1 MSKPIEKNENI
12 NIQIKG
18 KGSYRAISGMSLG
31 EFIAG
36 LQLEIGYPVV
46 AGIIDNRL
54 RDLSYPLDRDEELE
68 LVDLYSEN
76 GLKIYRRSVVYLL
89 LKTCKELFPQRR
101 LMIKHTLSN
110 GTYCEFINETVNN
123 VEIEQITKRMQEIV
137 AADLPINRKRIPK
150 KEARELFDRQG
161 KPDTVKI
168 LDHRDKEEV
177 HIYEMD
183 GFYEYFY
190 GYMVNHTGVLNK
202 FKLLYY
208 PPGIIMQTPE
218 PSDPNLDQPFHE
230 QSKLFQVYQE
240 AKAWA
245 GMLNAPHLAA
255 LNDIIEN
262 DRIDD
267 LIRVNEALQEKKI
280 AQIADMIVNN
290 PSVRLVLI
298 AGPSSSGKTT
308 FAQRLLIQLR
318 VNGRRPVSISLD
330 NYFIDQKL
338 TPLDENGEYDF
349 EALEALKLDLFNDHL
364 TRLINGEEVEMPIY
378 NFKQGSCLEKG
389 INISVPAGEPI
400 IIEGIHGLN
409 DQLTW
414 SIPRE
419 QKFKIYVSALT
430 QLNIDYANRIP
441 TTDCRLIRR
450 IIRDSRTRGYSA
462 LNTIKRW
469 PSVRRGEE
477 KHIFPFQE
485 NADIMFN
492 SSLVYELAALKPLVE
507 PLLKEISD
515 DHREYVEARRLLKFL
530 GYFRSISSEPIPPN
544 SILREFVGGSWFDV

>member
-1 MSKPIEKNENI
+1 E
-12 NIQIKG
+12 
-18 KGSYRAISGMSLG
+18 AL
-31 EFIAG
+31 IAG
-36 LQLEIGYPVV
+36 LQLSHELPVV
-46 AGIIDNRL
+46 AGIVNNRL
-54 RDLSYPLDRDEELE
+54 RDLNFLLDRDCEVEMVE
-68 LVDLYSEN
+68 LYSEA
-76 GLKIYRRSVVYLL
+76 GLKIYRRSASFLL
-89 LKTCKELFPQRR
+89 LKACKDLFPERR

-110 GTYCEFINETVNN
+110 GTYCEFLDETINN
-123 VEIEQITKRMQEIV
+123 VEVEQIARRMQEIV
-137 AADLPINRKRIPK
+137 EADLPIQRKRLPK
-150 KEARELFDRQG
+150 QQAQELLARQG

-168 LDHRDKEEV
+168 LAHRDKEEV
-177 HIYEMD
+177 HIYELD

-190 GYMVNHTGVLNK
+190 GYMVSHTGVLNK
-202 FKLLYY
+202 FKLIYY
-208 PPGIIMQTPE
+208 PPGLVLQTPE
-218 PSDPNLDQPFHE
+218 PNDPDLSQPFHE
-230 QSKLFQVYQE
+230 QGKLFQIYQE

-245 GMLNAPHLAA
+245 GMLNTSHLGA

-262 DRIDD
+262 GKIDD

-280 AQIADMIVNN
+280 AQIADMIVHN
-290 PSVRLVLI
+290 PGVRVVLI

-318 VNGRRPVSISLD
+318 VNGCRPVSISLD

-349 EALEALKLDLFNDHL
+349 EAIEALKLDLFNEHL
-364 TRLINGEEVEMPIY
+364 TRLVEGEEIEMPIY
-378 NFKQGSCLEKG
+378 DFKQGCCLEKG
-389 INISVPAGEPI
+389 IMLSVPAGEPI

-441 TTDCRLIRR
+441 TTDCRLLRR

-492 SSLVYELAALKPLVE
+492 SSLVYELAALKPLAE
-507 PLLKEISD
+507 PLLKEISA
-515 DHREYVEARRLLKFL
+515 DHREYTEARRLLKFL
-530 GYFRSISSEPIPPN
+530 SYFRSIVPDPIPPN

>member
-1 MSKPIEKNENI
+1 MSKPSVETDYINVFVKGRG
-12 NIQIKG
+12 NIQALPG
-18 KGSYRAISGMSLG
+18 TSLDD
-31 EFIAG
+31 FTAG
-36 LQLEIGYPVV
+36 LQQGRDKPVV
-46 AGIIDNRL
+46 AGIINNRL
-54 RDLSYPLDRDEELE
+54 RDLSFPLDRDSELE
-68 LVDLYSEN
+68 LVDLYSEA
-76 GLKIYRRSVVYLL
+76 GLKIYRRSAAFLL
-89 LKTCKELFPQRR
+89 LKACKDLFPQRR

-110 GTYCEFINETVNN
+110 GTYCEFLDETVNN
-123 VEIEQITKRMQEIV
+123 VEVEQIARRMQEIV
-137 AADLPINRKRIPK
+137 EADLPIKRKRLPK
-150 KEARELFDRQG
+150 PQAQELLARQN

-168 LDHRDKEEV
+168 LAYRDKEEV
-177 HIYEMD
+177 HIYELD

-190 GYMVNHTGVLNK
+190 GYMVSHTGVLNK
-202 FKLLYY
+202 FKLIYY
-208 PPGIIMQTPE
+208 PPGLILQTPE
-218 PSDPNLDQPFHE
+218 PNDPNLNQPFHD
-230 QSKLFQVYQE
+230 QCKLFQVYQE

-245 GMLNAPHLAA
+245 GMLNTPHLAA
-255 LNDIIEN
+255 LNDIIEKG
-262 DRIDD
+262 RIED

-290 PSVRLVLI
+290 PAVRLVLI

-349 EALEALKLDLFNDHL
+349 EAIEALKLDLFNDHL
-364 TRLINGEEVEMPIY
+364 TRLIEGEEIEMPIY
-378 NFKQGSCLEKG
+378 DFKQGCCLEKG
-389 INISVPAGEPI
+389 IKLSVPAGEPI

-492 SSLVYELAALKPLVE
+492 SSLVYELAALKPLAE
-507 PLLKEISD
+507 PLLKEISA

-530 GYFRSISSEPIPPN
+530 SYFRSISSEPIPPN
-544 SILREFVGGSWFDV
+544 SILREFVGDSWFDV

>member
-1 MSKPIEKNENI
+1 LSKLSAKTNQINVLVKGLGNI
-12 NIQIKG
+12 TAAAG
-18 KGSYRAISGMSLG
+18 ISL
-31 EFIAG
+31 EALIAG
-36 LQLEIGYPVV
+36 LQLSHELPVV
-46 AGIIDNRL
+46 AGIVNNRL
-54 RDLSYPLDRDEELE
+54 RDLNFLLDRDCEVEMVE
-68 LVDLYSEN
+68 LYSEA
-76 GLKIYRRSVVYLL
+76 GLKIYRRSASFLL
-89 LKTCKELFPQRR
+89 LKACKDLFPERR

-110 GTYCEFINETVNN
+110 GTYCEFLDETINN
-123 VEIEQITKRMQEIV
+123 VEVEQIARRMQEIV
-137 AADLPINRKRIPK
+137 EADLPIQRKRLPK
-150 KEARELFDRQG
+150 QQAQELLARQG

-168 LDHRDKEEV
+168 LAHRDKEEV
-177 HIYEMD
+177 HIYELD

-190 GYMVNHTGVLNK
+190 GYMVSHTGVLNK
-202 FKLLYY
+202 FKLIYY
-208 PPGIIMQTPE
+208 PPGLVLQTPE
-218 PSDPNLDQPFHE
+218 PNDPDLSQPFHE
-230 QSKLFQVYQE
+230 QGKLFQIYQE

-245 GMLNAPHLAA
+245 GMLNTSHLGA

-262 DRIDD
+262 GKIDD

-280 AQIADMIVNN
+280 AQIADMIVHN
-290 PSVRLVLI
+290 PGVRVVLI

-318 VNGRRPVSISLD
+318 VNGCRPVSISLD

-349 EALEALKLDLFNDHL
+349 EAIEALKLDLFNEHL
-364 TRLINGEEVEMPIY
+364 TRLVEGEEIEMPIY
-378 NFKQGSCLEKG
+378 DFKQGCCLEKG
-389 INISVPAGEPI
+389 IMLSVPAGEPI

-441 TTDCRLIRR
+441 TTDCRLLRR

-492 SSLVYELAALKPLVE
+492 SSLVYELAALKPLAE
-507 PLLKEISD
+507 PLLKEISA
-515 DHREYVEARRLLKFL
+515 DHREYTEARRLLKFL
-530 GYFRSISSEPIPPN
+530 SYFRSIVPDPIPPN

>member
-1 MSKPIEKNENI
+1 MSKNNSKKKLIQLQVKNQTAYQIEAGTMLRDFVMGLEMDNSNPI
-12 NIQIKG
+12 
-18 KGSYRAISGMSLG
+18 
-31 EFIAG
+31 
-36 LQLEIGYPVV
+36 V
-46 AGIIDNRL
+46 AAIIDNRL
-54 RDLSYPLDRDEELE
+54 RDLGYLLNDDCELE
-68 LVDLYSEN
+68 WVTLYSEA
-76 GLKIYRRSVVYLL
+76 GLKMYRRSTVFLL
-89 LKTCKELFPQRR
+89 LKACRDLFPQRC

-110 GTYCEFINETVNN
+110 GTYCEFIEGSVNN
-123 VEIEQITKRMQEIV
+123 VEIEQITKRMQELI
-137 AADLPINRKRIPK
+137 AADLPINRKRITK
-150 KEARELFDRQG
+150 AEARELFAQQD

-168 LDHRDKEEV
+168 LENRDKEAV
-177 HIYEMD
+177 HVYELD

-190 GYMVNHTGVLNK
+190 DYMVNRTGLINK

-208 PPGIIMQTPE
+208 PPGMILQTPE
-218 PSDPNLDQPFHE
+218 PGDPELDQPFHE
-230 QSKLFQVYQE
+230 QSKLFQIYQE

-245 GMLNAPHLAA
+245 GMLNTPHLGA
-255 LNDIIEN
+255 LNDIIQEG
-262 DRIDD
+262 RVED

-290 PSVRLVLI
+290 PSVRVVLI

-330 NYFIDQKL
+330 NYFVDQKK
-338 TPLDENGEYDF
+338 TPLDEDGEYDF

-364 TRLINGEEVEMPIY
+364 TRLINGEEIEMPVY
-378 NFKQGSCLEKG
+378 DFKQGCCLDKG
-389 INISVPAGEPI
+389 INISVPPGEPI

-409 DQLTW
+409 DKLTW

-430 QLNIDYANRIP
+430 QINIDYANRIP
-441 TTDCRLIRR
+441 TTDCRLLRR
-450 IIRDSRTRGYSA
+450 IIRDSRTRGYTA

-477 KHIFPFQE
+477 KYIFPFQE

-492 SSLVYELAALKPLVE
+492 SSLVYELAALKPLAE
-507 PLLKEISD
+507 PLLWEIS
-515 DHREYVEARRLLKFL
+515 RENPEHLEARRLLKFL
-530 GYFRSISSEPIPPN
+530 SYFRSTSAQPIPPN
-544 SILREFVGGSWFDV
+544 SILREFTGGSWFDV

>member
-1 MSKPIEKNENI
+1 MSKLSAKTNQINVLVKGLGNI
-12 NIQIKG
+12 TAAAG
-18 KGSYRAISGMSLG
+18 ISL
-31 EFIAG
+31 EALIAG
-36 LQLEIGYPVV
+36 LQLSHELPVV
-46 AGIIDNRL
+46 AGIVNNRL
-54 RDLSYPLDRDEELE
+54 RDLNFLLDRDCEVEMVE
-68 LVDLYSEN
+68 LYSEA
-76 GLKIYRRSVVYLL
+76 GLKIYRRSASFLL
-89 LKTCKELFPQRR
+89 LKACKDLFPERR

-110 GTYCEFINETVNN
+110 GTYCEFLDETINN
-123 VEIEQITKRMQEIV
+123 VEVEQIARRMQEIV
-137 AADLPINRKRIPK
+137 EADLPIQRKRLPK
-150 KEARELFDRQG
+150 QQAQELLARQG

-168 LDHRDKEEV
+168 LAHRDKEEV
-177 HIYEMD
+177 HIYELD

-190 GYMVNHTGVLNK
+190 GYMVSHTGVLNK
-202 FKLLYY
+202 FKLIYY
-208 PPGIIMQTPE
+208 PPGLVLQTPE
-218 PSDPNLDQPFHE
+218 PNDPDLSQPFHE
-230 QSKLFQVYQE
+230 QGKLFQIYQE

-245 GMLNAPHLAA
+245 GMLNTSHLGA

-262 DRIDD
+262 GKIED

-280 AQIADMIVNN
+280 AQIADMIVHN
-290 PSVRLVLI
+290 PGVRVVLI

-318 VNGRRPVSISLD
+318 VNGCRPVSISLD

-349 EALEALKLDLFNDHL
+349 EAIEALKLDLFNEHL
-364 TRLINGEEVEMPIY
+364 TRLVEGEEIEMPIY
-378 NFKQGSCLEKG
+378 DFKQGCCLEKG
-389 INISVPAGEPI
+389 IMLSVPAGEPI

-441 TTDCRLIRR
+441 TTDCRLLRR

-492 SSLVYELAALKPLVE
+492 SSLVYELAALKPLAE
-507 PLLKEISD
+507 PLLKEISA
-515 DHREYVEARRLLKFL
+515 DHREYTEARRLLKFL
-530 GYFRSISSEPIPPN
+530 SYFRSIVPDPIPPN

>member
-1 MSKPIEKNENI
+1 
-12 NIQIKG
+12 
-18 KGSYRAISGMSLG
+18 L
-31 EFIAG
+31 
-36 LQLEIGYPVV
+36 
-46 AGIIDNRL
+46 
-54 RDLSYPLDRDEELE
+54 
-68 LVDLYSEN
+68 
-76 GLKIYRRSVVYLL
+76 
-89 LKTCKELFPQRR
+89 
-101 LMIKHTLSN
+101 
-110 GTYCEFINETVNN
+110 
-123 VEIEQITKRMQEIV
+123 
-137 AADLPINRKRIPK
+137 
-150 KEARELFDRQG
+150 
-161 KPDTVKI
+161 
-168 LDHRDKEEV
+168 
-177 HIYEMD
+177 
-183 GFYEYFY
+183 
-190 GYMVNHTGVLNK
+190 
-202 FKLLYY
+202 
-208 PPGIIMQTPE
+208 QTPE
-218 PSDPNLDQPFHE
+218 PSDLNLDHPFHE

-245 GMLNAPHLAA
+245 GMLDTPHLAA

-262 DRIDD
+262 QQIED

-280 AQIADMIVNN
+280 AQIADMIVKN
-290 PSVRLVLI
+290 PSKRLVLI

-364 TRLINGEEVEMPIY
+364 TRLLDGEEVEMPIY
-378 NFKQGSCLEKG
+378 SFKQGCCLEKG

-492 SSLVYELAALKPLVE
+492 SSLVYELAALKPLAE
-507 PLLKEISD
+507 PLLEEITD
-515 DHREYVEARRLLKFL
+515 DNREYVEARRLLKFL
-530 GYFRSISSEPIPPN
+530 SYFRSISSEPIPPN

>member
-1 MSKPIEKNENI
+1 
-12 NIQIKG
+12 
-18 KGSYRAISGMSLG
+18 
-31 EFIAG
+31 
-36 LQLEIGYPVV
+36 
-46 AGIIDNRL
+46 
-54 RDLSYPLDRDEELE
+54 
-68 LVDLYSEN
+68 
-76 GLKIYRRSVVYLL
+76 
-89 LKTCKELFPQRR
+89 
-101 LMIKHTLSN
+101 
-110 GTYCEFINETVNN
+110 
-123 VEIEQITKRMQEIV
+123 
-137 AADLPINRKRIPK
+137 
-150 KEARELFDRQG
+150 
-161 KPDTVKI
+161 
-168 LDHRDKEEV
+168 
-177 HIYEMD
+177 
-183 GFYEYFY
+183 
-190 GYMVNHTGVLNK
+190 MVSHTGVLNK
-202 FKLLYY
+202 FKLIYY
-208 PPGIIMQTPE
+208 PRTGFADPE
-218 PSDPNLDQPFHE
+218 PNDPDLSQPFHE
-230 QSKLFQVYQE
+230 QGKLFQIYQE

-245 GMLNAPHLAA
+245 GMLNTSHLGA

-262 DRIDD
+262 GKIED

-280 AQIADMIVNN
+280 AQIADMIVHN
-290 PSVRLVLI
+290 PGVRVVLI

-318 VNGRRPVSISLD
+318 VNGCRPVSISLD

-349 EALEALKLDLFNDHL
+349 EAIEALKLDLFNEHL
-364 TRLINGEEVEMPIY
+364 TRLVEGEEIEMPIY
-378 NFKQGSCLEKG
+378 DFKQGCCLEKG
-389 INISVPAGEPI
+389 IMLSVPAGEPI

-441 TTDCRLIRR
+441 STDCRLLRR

-492 SSLVYELAALKPLVE
+492 SSLVYELAALKPLAE
-507 PLLKEISD
+507 PLLKEISA
-515 DHREYVEARRLLKFL
+515 DHREYTEARRLLKFL
-530 GYFRSISSEPIPPN
+530 SYFRSIVPDPIPPN

>member
-1 MSKPIEKNENI
+1 MSKTNSGKKPIQVQVKNKGTYQIESGITVGDFVTRLELENGNLI
-12 NIQIKG
+12 
-18 KGSYRAISGMSLG
+18 
-31 EFIAG
+31 
-36 LQLEIGYPVV
+36 V
-46 AGIIDNRL
+46 AWIIDNRL
-54 RDLSYPLDRDEELE
+54 RDLGFSLNDDCQLE
-68 LVDLYSEN
+68 LVDLYSEA
-76 GLKIYRRSVVYLL
+76 GLKIYRRSTIFLL
-89 LKTCKELFPQRR
+89 LKACRDLFPQRC

-110 GTYCEFINETVNN
+110 GTYCEFIEGSVNN
-123 VEIEQITKRMQEIV
+123 VEIEQITKRMQELI
-137 AADLPINRKRIPK
+137 AADLPINRKRITK
-150 KEARELFDRQG
+150 AEARELFAQQD

-168 LDHRDKEEV
+168 LENRDKEAV
-177 HIYEMD
+177 HVYELD

-190 GYMVNHTGVLNK
+190 DYMVNRTGLINK

-208 PPGIIMQTPE
+208 PPGMILQTPE
-218 PSDPNLDQPFHE
+218 PGDPELDQPFHE
-230 QSKLFQVYQE
+230 QSKLFQIYQE

-245 GMLNAPHLAA
+245 GMLNTPHLGA
-255 LNDIIEN
+255 LNDIIQEG
-262 DRIDD
+262 RVED

-290 PSVRLVLI
+290 PSVRVVLI

-330 NYFIDQKL
+330 NYFVDQKK
-338 TPLDENGEYDF
+338 TPLDEDGEYDF

-364 TRLINGEEVEMPIY
+364 TRLINGEEIEMPVY
-378 NFKQGSCLEKG
+378 DFKQGCCLDKG
-389 INISVPAGEPI
+389 INISVPPGEPI

-409 DQLTW
+409 DKLTW

-430 QLNIDYANRIP
+430 QINIDYANRIP
-441 TTDCRLIRR
+441 TTDCRLLRR
-450 IIRDSRTRGYSA
+450 IIRDSRTRGYTA

-477 KHIFPFQE
+477 KYIFPFQE

-492 SSLVYELAALKPLVE
+492 SSLVYELAALKPLAE
-507 PLLKEISD
+507 PLLWEISD
-515 DHREYVEARRLLKFL
+515 ENPEHLEARRLLKFL
-530 GYFRSISSEPIPPN
+530 SYFRSTSAQPIPPN
-544 SILREFVGGSWFDV
+544 SILREFTGGSWFDV

>member
-1 MSKPIEKNENI
+1 MSKTISEKNFIHVQVKNKGTHQIEAGIALGDFAVGLKSEN
-12 NIQIKG
+12 
-18 KGSYRAISGMSLG
+18 GSPI
-31 EFIAG
+31 
-36 LQLEIGYPVV
+36 V
-46 AGIIDNRL
+46 AGIINNRL
-54 RDLSYPLDRDEELE
+54 LDLSYPLDRDCELE
-68 LVDLYSEN
+68 LVDLHSQT
-76 GLKIYRRSVVYLL
+76 GLKIYRRSTVYLL
-89 LKTCKELFPQRR
+89 LKACKDLFPQRR

-110 GTYCEFINETVNN
+110 GTYCEFIDETVNN
-123 VEIEQITKRMQEIV
+123 VEVEQITRRMQEII
-137 AADLPINRKRIPK
+137 AADLPIIRKRIAK
-150 KEARELFDRQG
+150 KEARELFDRQD

-168 LDHRDKEEV
+168 LENRDKEEV
-177 HIYEMD
+177 HIYELD

-190 GYMVNHTGVLNK
+190 GYMVNHTGILDK

-208 PPGIIMQTPE
+208 PPGMILQTPE
-218 PSDPNLDQPFHE
+218 PNDPELDQPFHE
-230 QSKLFQVYQE
+230 QSKLFQIYQE

-245 GMLNAPHLAA
+245 GMLNTPHLGA
-255 LNDIIEN
+255 LNDIIE
-262 DRIDD
+262 DGQIED

-290 PSVRLVLI
+290 PAVRLVLI

-330 NYFIDQKL
+330 NYFVDQKL
-338 TPLDENGEYDF
+338 TPLDEDGEYDF
-349 EALEALKLDLFNDHL
+349 EAIEALKLDLFNDHL
-364 TRLINGEEVEMPIY
+364 IRLINGEEVEMPIY
-378 NFKQGSCLEKG
+378 DFKKGCCLDKG

-409 DQLTW
+409 DKLTW

-419 QKFKIYVSALT
+419 QKFKIYVSAIT
-430 QLNIDYANRIP
+430 QINIDYANRIP

-477 KHIFPFQE
+477 KYIFPFQE

-492 SSLVYELAALKPLVE
+492 SSLVYELAALKPLAE
-507 PLLKEISD
+507 PLLREISNEN
-515 DHREYVEARRLLKFL
+515 REYVEARRLLKFL
-530 GYFRSISSEPIPPN
+530 SYFRSISSQPIPPN

>member
-1 MSKPIEKNENI
+1 MSKLSAKTNQINVLVKGLGNI
-12 NIQIKG
+12 TAAAG
-18 KGSYRAISGMSLG
+18 ISL
-31 EFIAG
+31 EALIAG
-36 LQLEIGYPVV
+36 LQLSHELPVV
-46 AGIIDNRL
+46 AGIVNNRL
-54 RDLSYPLDRDEELE
+54 RDLNFLLDRDCEVEMVE
-68 LVDLYSEN
+68 LYSEA
-76 GLKIYRRSVVYLL
+76 GLKIYRRSASFLL
-89 LKTCKELFPQRR
+89 LKACKDLFPERR

-110 GTYCEFINETVNN
+110 GTYCEFLDETINN
-123 VEIEQITKRMQEIV
+123 VEVEQIARRMQEIV
-137 AADLPINRKRIPK
+137 EADLPIQRKRLPK
-150 KEARELFDRQG
+150 QQAQELLARQG

-168 LDHRDKEEV
+168 LAHRDKEEV
-177 HIYEMD
+177 HIYELD

-190 GYMVNHTGVLNK
+190 GYMVSHTGVLNK
-202 FKLLYY
+202 FKLIYY
-208 PPGIIMQTPE
+208 PPGLVLQTPE
-218 PSDPNLDQPFHE
+218 PNDPDLSQPFHE
-230 QSKLFQVYQE
+230 QGKLFQIYQE

-245 GMLNAPHLAA
+245 GMLNTSHLGA

-262 DRIDD
+262 GKIDD

-280 AQIADMIVNN
+280 AQIADMIVHN
-290 PSVRLVLI
+290 PGVRVVLI

-318 VNGRRPVSISLD
+318 VNGCRPVSISLD

-349 EALEALKLDLFNDHL
+349 EAIEALKLDLFNEHL
-364 TRLINGEEVEMPIY
+364 TRLVEGEEIEMPIY
-378 NFKQGSCLEKG
+378 DFKQGCCLEKG
-389 INISVPAGEPI
+389 IMLSVPAGEPI

-441 TTDCRLIRR
+441 TTDCRLLRR

-492 SSLVYELAALKPLVE
+492 SSLVYELAALKPLAE
-507 PLLKEISD
+507 PLLKEISA
-515 DHREYVEARRLLKFL
+515 DHREYTEARRLLKFL
-530 GYFRSISSEPIPPN
+530 SYFRSIVPDPIPPN